1 MKNQKRYRECGEYGD
16 ILEQFAE
23 TVSDSRE
30 RTEDML
36 ITRECDYAVRV
47 IRALSGEERLSV
59 SDICEKESITAPF
72 AYKILKKLQ
81 KAKIVRGFRGVHGGY
96 SLNRDLAEISLL
108 DVYMAVDPEMMIIE
122 CLDPDYD
129 CVRDGDSG
137 VPCLV
142 HKELAQ
148 IQQELWKMLG
158 RKSLG
163 ELFGTH

>member
-1 MKNQKRYRECGEYGD
+1 
-16 ILEQFAE
+16 
-23 TVSDSRE
+23 
-30 RTEDML
+30 ML

-59 SDICEKESITAPF
+59 SDICEREAITAPF

-96 SLNRDLAEISLL
+96 SLNRDLSEISLL
-108 DVYMAVDPEMMIIE
+108 DIYKAIDPEMTIIE
-122 CLDPDYD
+122 CLDPDYN
-129 CVRDGDSG
+129 CVRNGGNS

-142 HKELAQ
+142 HRELAE

-163 ELFGTH
+163 ELFETH

>member
-81 KAKIVRGFRGVHGGY
+81 KKSEAKR
-96 SLNRDLAEISLL
+96 S
-108 DVYMAVDPEMMIIE
+108 
-122 CLDPDYD
+122 
-129 CVRDGDSG
+129 
-137 VPCLV
+137 
-142 HKELAQ
+142 
-148 IQQELWKMLG
+148 
-158 RKSLG
+158 
-163 ELFGTH
+163 